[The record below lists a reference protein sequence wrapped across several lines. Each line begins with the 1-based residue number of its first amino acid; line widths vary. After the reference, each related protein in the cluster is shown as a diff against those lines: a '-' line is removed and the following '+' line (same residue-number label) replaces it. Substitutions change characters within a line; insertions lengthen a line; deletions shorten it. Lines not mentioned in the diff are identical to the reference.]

1 MKKLW
6 TDLHSNIHHNQM
18 GELDRW
24 VEHARQV
31 LDFWPIAYYPF
42 QMTRTETGAALEDLC
57 SAEEIAADWELVREK
72 TRQVNAEGYPM
83 FMGYEWQGSGL
94 DGDHNVFFLDNDA
107 AMEHPM
113 RYEELRQAYQG
124 VEAIAIPH
132 HVAYQLRSRGK
143 NWSTHDEEFS
153 PFAEIFSS
161 HGCSENDTGPIEMER
176 HLHMGPRTG
185 ETCYERGLELGL
197 HVGCIASGDNHS
209 VPAVYD
215 HGSMCV
221 LAEDCTKQAI
231 WEGMRAR
238 RVYGVSRS
246 RMDIDFTIGGY
257 PMGSVVPAGRH
268 QLRFSV
274 KAADAID
281 RVEILKDNILDEMAV
296 HSGTWERRPAAA
308 GETLRVKFAVEFGW
322 GPNPRTYPDVLVRE
336 WDGSLEAPRLVSVE
350 RAWNSF
356 GQRLYDVTD
365 QGCRFHM
372 TTYMSTTTGH
382 WMGPSTVVKEGF
394 VFEVEGKREDCVQ
407 LTVDG
412 HTHRFTI
419 AQLMETSRILAQY
432 EESVELA
439 QKAFGP
445 VEHYRDDLYWHNA
458 YKTRLRQA
466 VPESAYTMEFEKRVD
481 MEPGCQYRLRVWL
494 KNGDTAW
501 VSPIFAQR

>member
-6 TDLHSNIHHNQM
+6 TDLHSNIHHGQI

-42 QMTRTETGAALEDLC
+42 QMVRTETGASLEDLC
-57 SAEEIAADWELVREK
+57 PAPDIAADWELVREK
-72 TRQVNAEGYPM
+72 TRQVNREGYPM
-83 FMGYEWQGSGL
+83 FMGYEWQGSGQ
-94 DGDHNVFFLDNDA
+94 DGDHNVFFRDNDA
-107 AMEHPM
+107 SMEHPM
-113 RYEELRQAYQG
+113 RYEELRHIYEG
-124 VEAIAIPH
+124 VETIAIPH
-132 HVAYQLRSRGK
+132 HVAYQLGSRGK
-143 NWSTHDEEFS
+143 NWSTHDESFS
-153 PFAEIFSS
+153 PFAEIYSS
-161 HGCSENDTGPIEMER
+161 HGCSERDTGPMDMER

-185 ETCYERGLELGL
+185 ETCYERGLNLGL
-197 HVGCIASGDNHS
+197 RVGCIASGDNHS

-221 LAEDCTKQAI
+221 LSEDSTKEAI
-231 WEGMRAR
+231 WAGMRAR

-246 RMDIDFTIGGY
+246 RMDIDFSIGDAL
-257 PMGSVVPAGRH
+257 MGGVVPAGEHR
-268 QLRFSV
+268 LRFAV

-296 HSGTWERRPAAA
+296 HSGTWERAPI
-308 GETLRVKFAVEFGW
+308 GEDEIIRVKFAVEFGW
-322 GPNPRTYPDVLVRE
+322 GPNPRTYQDMLARE

-356 GQRLYDVTD
+356 GQRLFDVTD
-365 QGCRFHM
+365 RGCRFHM

-394 VFEVEGKREDCVQ
+394 GFEVEGTKRDSVL

-412 HTHRFTI
+412 HEYRFTI
-419 AQLMETSRILAQY
+419 AELMETSRIMAQY
-432 EESVELA
+432 QESVELA
-439 QKAFGP
+439 RKTFGN
-445 VEHYRDDLYWHNA
+445 VAHYRDDLYWHNA
-458 YKTRLRQA
+458 YKTRIRQA
-466 VPESAYTMEFEKRVD
+466 VPERAYTMEFEKTVV

>member
-1 MKKLW
+1 
-6 TDLHSNIHHNQM
+6 
-18 GELDRW
+18 
-24 VEHARQV
+24 
-31 LDFWPIAYYPF
+31 
-42 QMTRTETGAALEDLC
+42 
-57 SAEEIAADWELVREK
+57 
-72 TRQVNAEGYPM
+72 
-83 FMGYEWQGSGL
+83 
-94 DGDHNVFFLDNDA
+94 
-107 AMEHPM
+107 
-113 RYEELRQAYQG
+113 
-124 VEAIAIPH
+124 
-132 HVAYQLRSRGK
+132 
-143 NWSTHDEEFS
+143 
-153 PFAEIFSS
+153 
-161 HGCSENDTGPIEMER
+161 
-176 HLHMGPRTG
+176 
-185 ETCYERGLELGL
+185 
-197 HVGCIASGDNHS
+197 
-209 VPAVYD
+209 
-215 HGSMCV
+215 
-221 LAEDCTKQAI
+221 
-231 WEGMRAR
+231 
-238 RVYGVSRS
+238 
-246 RMDIDFTIGGY
+246 
-257 PMGSVVPAGRH
+257 MGSVVPVGRH
-268 QLRFSV
+268 RLRFSV

-322 GPNPRTYPDVLVRE
+322 GPNPRTYPDMLVRE

-365 QGCRFHM
+365 RTCRFHM

-466 VPESAYTMEFEKRVD
+466 VPESAYTMEFEKQVD